1 MFLVA
6 RAPLVLARLG
16 LPVPFSVAV
25 FAAIAV
31 AAVVTAVGAEGVTNV
46 TTLPNAR
53 PTEFCPIAQK

>member
-1 MFLVA
+1 V
-6 RAPLVLARLG
+6 VLARLG
-16 LPVPFSVAV
+16 LPVPFRVAV